1 MANIV
6 AITSCPT
13 GIAHTFMAAEGLEQ
27 GAIKLGHKIKVETQG
42 SVGAQ
47 NQLTADDVAAADI
60 VLIAADTS
68 VNLSRFAGKRI
79 YETGTKG
86 AIGDGAA
93 VVQTALQQAVVKS
106 AGKGPS
112 AGLADQALSA
122 KAAQAASRTGAYKH
136 LMTGVSY
143 MIPFVVAGGLLIA
156 IGFAL
161 GGIYVYEDAYKGSLA
176 ANLFWIGKA
185 SFQLMVPILAGYAAF
200 SIADRPGI
208 APGMIAGVIADSVG
222 AGFLGGIVGGF
233 LAGYIV
239 RWLNQTIKLPRTL
252 EGLKPVLIL
261 PLLGATITGL
271 LMYYVVGGPV
281 ASILAG
287 ISGWLKSM
295 QGSSAIVLGM
305 ILGCMMAFDMG
316 GPVNKAAYT
325 FGTGLLASQIYEPMA
340 AIMAAGMTPPLGIA
354 LATMLFR
361 NRFSADEREAGKAA
375 AALGIS
381 FITEG
386 AIPFAAKD
394 PFRVIPSIMLGSA
407 VAGALSM
414 AVGAQLHHH
423 RRVGGR
429 RDAAGHEQHDR
440 QFASLGHLSY
450 QLVRRLQLLRR
461 HVQLG
466 RIVGERGDQAGD
478 LALDGADVARRLG
491 DVAGA
496 CLALR
501 PDHRCTLGDATQ
513 RLTQVRG
520 AAHEWH
526 GELPLVD
533 VVHVVGGRQ
542 NLRLVD
548 VVHLERLEHL
558 SLDEVPDPGLGHDG
572 NRDGAD
578 DAVDEVGV
586 AHASHPTLRPDVGRY
601 PLEGHHGH
609 RARILGDLRLVGV
622 DDVHDDAAFEHLG
635 ESTLD
640 AAGAQ
645 FFSHDPRF

>member
-68 VNLSRFAGKRI
+68 VDLSRFAGKCI

-93 VVQTALQQAVVKS
+93 VVQTALQQAAVKT

-208 APGMIAGVIADSVG
+208 APGMIAGVIADGIG

-261 PLLGATITGL
+261 PLLGATITGQ

-281 ASILAG
+281 SAALVSISA
-287 ISGWLKSM
+287 WLKGM

-361 NRFSADEREAGKAA
+361 NRFSEDEREAGKAA

-407 VAGALSM
+407 VAGAISM
-414 AVGAQLHHH
+414 AVGAQLHVPH
-423 RRVGGR
+423 GGI
-429 RDAAGHEQHDR
+429 
-440 QFASLGHLSY
+440 F
-450 QLVRRLQLLRR
+450 V
-461 HVQLG
+461 
-466 RIVGERGDQAGD
+466 
-478 LALDGADVARRLG
+478 
-491 DVAGA
+491 
-496 CLALR
+496 
-501 PDHRCTLGDATQ
+501 
-513 RLTQVRG
+513 
-520 AAHEWH
+520 
-526 GELPLVD
+526 LPMPNAVSGLFGYTIAI
-533 VVHVVGGRQ
+533 VVGT
-542 NLRLVD
+542 
-548 VVHLERLEHL
+548 VVTAAALFLL
-558 SLDEVPDPGLGHDG
+558 KK
-572 NRDGAD
+572 
-578 DAVDEVGV
+578 
-586 AHASHPTLRPDVGRY
+586 
-601 PLEGHHGH
+601 PL
-609 RARILGDLRLVGV
+609 AN
-622 DDVHDDAAFEHLG
+622 AN
-635 ESTLD
+635 T
-640 AAGAQ
+640 
-645 FFSHDPRF
+645 